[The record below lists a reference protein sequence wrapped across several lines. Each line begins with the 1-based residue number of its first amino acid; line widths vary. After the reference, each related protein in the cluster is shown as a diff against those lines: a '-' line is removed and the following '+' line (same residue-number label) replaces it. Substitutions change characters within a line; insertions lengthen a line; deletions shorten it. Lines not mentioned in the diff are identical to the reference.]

1 MGEYTKADSM
11 ASVNAREATVIH
23 EFMHVNMVGFRK
35 MCTLTLS
42 TPRYLITSSQFLA
55 SITKQANIDDVVAAT
70 PIFPDPWVGLVCHI
84 HLVAANHDA
93 TYSESVWRLPPSRL
107 GLERYQG
114 GRKRYIWQNQHV
126 DCCERYIACFQ
137 A

>member
-11 ASVNAREATVIH
+11 ASVSARESTVIH
-23 EFMHVNMVGFRK
+23 EFMHVDIVGFRK

-55 SITKQANIDDVVAAT
+55 SITGRTNIIDVIAAT
-70 PIFPDPWVGLVCHI
+70 PIFPSSAVGLLCHI

-107 GLERYQG
+107 GMERYQG
-114 GRKRYIWQNQHV
+114 GRKRYNWQNQHV
-126 DCCERYIACFQ
+126 DCCERYIVCFR